1 MNNINL
7 IGRLTR
13 DIELRNVGESKVGK
27 FTLAVN
33 RKFKNKNGEYEADF
47 INCIAWNK
55 TAEIMAQYLKKGNQL
70 GVSGRLEIG
79 FFEKEDGT
87 RVNTHDV
94 VVNDFTFV
102 STPKKTEVEDAGSV
116 KTDVYQEFADEQI
129 ELNQDDLPF

>member
-102 STPKKTEVEDAGSV
+102 SMPKKTEVEDAGSV